1 MKDNARITVKG
12 NQNASSQ
19 DELIEMQTTGKW
31 FTKDNKDYIFYNDT
45 ELIES
50 VETKTRVTIDGNT
63 VSIIRKG
70 ATNTHLVFEKG
81 ITHMIPYETPFGILD
96 MVSSTKDIQVSRK
109 LDSIE
114 LTVMY
119 SLEMNQQ
126 DMGPSSFYIC
136 AKRL

>member
-12 NQNASSQ
+12 NQNASSE